1 MSGLV
6 GFSGTQ
12 NGRETRVTHQQSQYL
27 QAIGQ
32 YEAPYGQA
40 LEYPNQE
47 GSPQYSGYGSYG
59 TRSGEAPYGQA
70 LEYPNQE
77 GSPQYSGY
85 GSFGQEPDMPPPP
98 PDMPPPPPP
107 PSGGPPVVIN
117 GNLQKGATTLGLIW
131 TAASI
136 AGTAGG
142 AYHGYK
148 RNKSIGWAIG
158 WGLLGG
164 LFPIIVLPLAAAQ
177 GFGKPK
183 GGR

>member
-12 NGRETRVTHQQSQYL
+12 NEGRSAVTHQESMYL
-27 QAIGQ
+27 QAVGEFHEQPYGQ
-32 YEAPYGQA
+32 FHEQPYGQA
-40 LEYPNQE
+40 LEYPNRE
-47 GSPQYSGYGSYG
+47 GSPQYSGYGSLGAVTSHEPSWLGQDPG
-59 TRSGEAPYGQA
+59 TP
-70 LEYPNQE
+70 
-77 GSPQYSGY
+77 
-85 GSFGQEPDMPPPP
+85 PDMPPAP

-107 PSGGPPVVIN
+107 PNGGLTPPTAPPQAN
-117 GNLQKGATTLGLIW
+117 AGAGMSTFGLLW

-183 GGR
+183 GSR